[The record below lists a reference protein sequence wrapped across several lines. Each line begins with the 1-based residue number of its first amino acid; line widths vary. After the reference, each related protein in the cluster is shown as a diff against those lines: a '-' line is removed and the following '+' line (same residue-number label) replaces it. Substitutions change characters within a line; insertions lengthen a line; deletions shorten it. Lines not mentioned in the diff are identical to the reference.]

1 MRESGISLYP
11 VSVEWEP
18 PFTMLTTLRGAGDL
32 QVRVLLSV
40 LTLHYGHIVV
50 SSMPPQAC
58 QSCLAALCCSAL
70 TLGRASRLAVGCGL
84 VIAV

>member
-32 QVRVLLSV
+32 QVRVQLLI
-40 LTLHYGHIVV
+40 LTPQYGHTMG
-50 SSMPPQAC
+50 SSLPLHPCNQPWLD
-58 QSCLAALCCSAL
+58 SAALRESQ
-70 TLGRASRLAVGCGL
+70 GRASRLAAGCGL
-84 VIAV
+84 V